1 MMKIDR
7 KKIMIFEYI
16 LDMILIIALSFIYY
30 LNMIIKT
37 NEVVYIPKGSI
48 NQIITHLQ
56 KKNYNVT
63 KLDSLI
69 LRFIG
74 TPQSGWIYI
83 GEKKLT
89 RADFLYRLTKAKAAM
104 IDVTLIPGET
114 TYLFLD
120 ELANEL
126 SLDRAKLN
134 NEFKKQSPLPEGA
147 FVPDTY
153 KLPLG
158 ISEHAV
164 IHLLLVRSNRQ
175 MRYYAKK
182 IFGKYD
188 ARKWLRYLIVASI
201 IQKESASKE
210 EMPIVASVI
219 YNRLKKGMKLQ
230 MDGAL
235 NYGRYSHT
243 KITAKRLRSDTSRYN
258 TYRYKGLPPYPV
270 CNPSFDAIKAAIFPA
285 KTSYLYF
292 VKLRSGRHAFA
303 STYSK
308 HLKNIKGVTKSNH

>member
-1 MMKIDR
+1 
-7 KKIMIFEYI
+7 
-16 LDMILIIALSFIYY
+16 
-30 LNMIIKT
+30 MIIKT

-83 GEKKLT
+83 GKKRLT
-89 RADFLYRLTKAKAAM
+89 RADFLYLLTTAKAAM
-104 IDVTLIPGET
+104 VDVTLIPGET
-114 TYLFLD
+114 TYIFLD
-120 ELANEL
+120 ELAKKL
-126 SLDRAKLN
+126 SLDRSKLQY
-134 NEFKKQSPLPEGA
+134 EFQRQSPLPEGT

-158 ISEHAV
+158 ISEHGA
-164 IHLLLVRSNRQ
+164 IHLLLARSKRQ

-188 ARKWLRYLIVASI
+188 ERKWLRYLIVASI
-201 IQKESASKE
+201 VQKESASKE
-210 EMPIVASVI
+210 EMPLVASVI

-235 NYGRYSHT
+235 NYGRYSHM

-258 TYRYKGLPPYPV
+258 TYRYKGVPPYPV

-285 KTSYLYF
+285 KSSYLYF
-292 VKLRSGRHAFA
+292 VKLRSGGHAFA
-303 STYSK
+303 STYK
-308 HLKNIKGVTKSNH
+308 EHLKNIKNVTKGN

>member
-1 MMKIDR
+1 
-7 KKIMIFEYI
+7 
-16 LDMILIIALSFIYY
+16 
-30 LNMIIKT
+30 MIIKT

-83 GEKKLT
+83 GKKRLT
-89 RADFLYRLTKAKAAM
+89 RADFLYLLTTAKAAM
-104 IDVTLIPGET
+104 VDVTLIPGET
-114 TYLFLD
+114 TYIFLN
-120 ELANEL
+120 ELANKL
-126 SLDRAKLN
+126 SLDRSKLQY
-134 NEFKKQSPLPEGA
+134 EFQRQSPLPEGA

-153 KLPLG
+153 KLPVG
-158 ISEHAV
+158 ISEHGA
-164 IHLLLVRSNRQ
+164 IHLLLARSNRQ
-175 MRYYAKK
+175 MLYYAKK

-188 ARKWLRYLIVASI
+188 ERKWLRYLIVASI
-201 IQKESASKE
+201 VQKESASKE
-210 EMPIVASVI
+210 EMPLVASVI

-270 CNPSFDAIKAAIFPA
+270 CNPSFDAVKAAIFPA
-285 KTSYLYF
+285 KSSYLYF
-292 VKLRSGRHAFA
+292 VKLRSGGHAFA
-303 STYSK
+303 STYK
-308 HLKNIKGVTKSNH
+308 EHLKNIKSVTKSN